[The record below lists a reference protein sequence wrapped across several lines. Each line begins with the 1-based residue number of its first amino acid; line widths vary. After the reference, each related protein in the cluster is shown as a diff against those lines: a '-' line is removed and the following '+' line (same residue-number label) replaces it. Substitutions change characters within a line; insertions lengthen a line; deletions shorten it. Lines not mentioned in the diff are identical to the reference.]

1 MLCAAGGNFGCGPFP
16 TRDSIMLEFL
26 SELLIPSAMAQA
38 AGDQPNLLASI
49 LPLVFIV
56 VIFWLLII
64 RPQMKRTKQHREL
77 VSNLAV
83 DDEIVS
89 AGGLLGKVT
98 EVGDNFITV
107 ELADGVLVK
116 MQKSSVGQVVPK
128 GTFDSA
134 A

>member
-1 MLCAAGGNFGCGPFP
+1 MLQSVTDF
-16 TRDSIMLEFL
+16 
-26 SELLIPSAMAQA
+26 LIPSAAAQQA
-38 AGDQPNLLASI
+38 AAQEPSLLASI

-77 VSNLAV
+77 VANLAV
-83 DDEIVS
+83 GDEIVS
-89 AGGLLGKVT
+89 AGGLLGRIT
-98 EVGDNFITV
+98 EVGDNFIQV
-107 ELADGVLVK
+107 ELADGIVVK

>member
-1 MLCAAGGNFGCGPFP
+1 
-16 TRDSIMLEFL
+16 MLEYV
-26 SELLIPSAMAQA
+26 SELLIPSALAQA
-38 AGDQPNLLASI
+38 GQAGGEQTSVLASI

-64 RPQMKRTKQHREL
+64 RPQMKRNKQHREL

-83 DDEIVS
+83 DDEVVS

-98 EVGDNFITV
+98 EVGDNFIEV
-107 ELADGVLVK
+107 QLADDVSVK
-116 MQKSSVGQVVPK
+116 MQKSSVAQVVPK

>member
-1 MLCAAGGNFGCGPFP
+1 
-16 TRDSIMLEFL
+16 MLEFF

-38 AGDQPNLLASI
+38 AGEQPSVLASI

-98 EVGDNFITV
+98 EVGDNFIKV
-107 ELADGVLVK
+107 ELADDVLVK

-128 GTFDSA
+128 GTFDSVA
-134 A
+134 

>member
-1 MLCAAGGNFGCGPFP
+1 
-16 TRDSIMLEFL
+16 MLEFL

-38 AGDQPNLLASI
+38 AGEQPSVLASI

-77 VSNLAV
+77 ISNLAV

-98 EVGDNFITV
+98 EVGDNFIKV

>member
-1 MLCAAGGNFGCGPFP
+1 
-16 TRDSIMLEFL
+16 MLEFL

-38 AGDQPNLLASI
+38 AGEQPSVLASI

-98 EVGDNFITV
+98 EVGDNFIKV

>member
-1 MLCAAGGNFGCGPFP
+1 
-16 TRDSIMLEFL
+16 MLEFL

-38 AGDQPNLLASI
+38 AGDQPSVLASI

>member
-1 MLCAAGGNFGCGPFP
+1 
-16 TRDSIMLEFL
+16 MLEFL

-38 AGDQPNLLASI
+38 AGDQPSVLASI

-77 VSNLAV
+77 ISNLAV

-98 EVGDNFITV
+98 EVGDNFIKV

-128 GTFDSA
+128 GTFDSVA
-134 A
+134 

>member
-1 MLCAAGGNFGCGPFP
+1 
-16 TRDSIMLEFL
+16 MLEFL
-26 SELLIPSAMAQA
+26 SDLLIPSAMAQA
-38 AGDQPNLLASI
+38 AGEQPSVLASI

-89 AGGLLGKVT
+89 SGGLLGKVT
-98 EVGDNFITV
+98 EVGDNFIKV

>member
-1 MLCAAGGNFGCGPFP
+1 
-16 TRDSIMLEFL
+16 MLEFL

-38 AGDQPNLLASI
+38 EAPGEQSALLG
-49 LPLVFIV
+49 LLFPVLIV

-64 RPQMKRTKQHREL
+64 RPQMKRNKQHREL
-77 VSNLAV
+77 VSSLAV

-98 EVGDNFITV
+98 EVGDNFIKV

-116 MQKSSVGQVVPK
+116 MQKSSVGQIVPK

>member
-1 MLCAAGGNFGCGPFP
+1 
-16 TRDSIMLEFL
+16 MLELL
-26 SELLIPSAMAQA
+26 SELLIPSALAQA
-38 AGDQPNLLASI
+38 GQAGGEQPNLLASI

-64 RPQMKRTKQHREL
+64 RPQMKRNKQHREL
-77 VSNLAV
+77 VANLAV
-83 DDEIVS
+83 GDEIVS

-98 EVGDNFITV
+98 EVGDNFIEV
-107 ELADGVLVK
+107 HLADDVSVK

>member
-1 MLCAAGGNFGCGPFP
+1 MIESVFDF
-16 TRDSIMLEFL
+16 
-26 SELLIPSAMAQA
+26 LIPSALAQQA
-38 AGDQPNLLASI
+38 APQEPSLLASL

-64 RPQMKRTKQHREL
+64 RPQMKRNKQHREL

-83 DDEIVS
+83 GDEVVS
-89 AGGLLGKVT
+89 SGGLLGRIT
-98 EVGDNFITV
+98 EVGDHFVQV
-107 ELADGVLVK
+107 ELADSVVVK

>member
-1 MLCAAGGNFGCGPFP
+1 
-16 TRDSIMLEFL
+16 MLEFL

-38 AGDQPNLLASI
+38 AGEQPSVLASI

-77 VSNLAV
+77 ISNLAV
-83 DDEIVS
+83 GDEIVS

-98 EVGDNFITV
+98 EVGDNFIKV

>member
-1 MLCAAGGNFGCGPFP
+1 
-16 TRDSIMLEFL
+16 MLEFL

-38 AGDQPNLLASI
+38 AGEQPSVLMSI

-98 EVGDNFITV
+98 EVGDNFIKV

>member
-1 MLCAAGGNFGCGPFP
+1 MF
-16 TRDSIMLEFL
+16 EFL
-26 SELLIPSAMAQA
+26 SDLLIPSAMAQA
-38 AGDQPNLLASI
+38 AGEQPSMLASI

-98 EVGDNFITV
+98 EVGDNFIKV

>member
-1 MLCAAGGNFGCGPFP
+1 
-16 TRDSIMLEFL
+16 
-26 SELLIPSAMAQA
+26 
-38 AGDQPNLLASI
+38 
-49 LPLVFIV
+49 
-56 VIFWLLII
+56 
-64 RPQMKRTKQHREL
+64 MKRTKQHREL
-77 VSNLAV
+77 ISNLAV
-83 DDEIVS
+83 GDEIVS

-98 EVGDNFITV
+98 EVGDNFIKV

>member
-1 MLCAAGGNFGCGPFP
+1 MAAATP
-16 TRDSIMLEFL
+16 
-26 SELLIPSAMAQA
+26 
-38 AGDQPNLLASI
+38 
-49 LPLVFIV
+49 
-56 VIFWLLII
+56 
-64 RPQMKRTKQHREL
+64 
-77 VSNLAV
+77 
-83 DDEIVS
+83 IVS

-98 EVGDNFITV
+98 EVGDNFIKV

>member
-1 MLCAAGGNFGCGPFP
+1 
-16 TRDSIMLEFL
+16 MLEFL
-26 SELLIPSAMAQA
+26 SELLIPSALAQA
-38 AGDQPNLLASI
+38 GQGAEQPSVLASI

-64 RPQMKRTKQHREL
+64 RPQMKRNKQHREL

-83 DDEIVS
+83 DDEVVS

-98 EVGDNFITV
+98 EVGDNFIQV
-107 ELADGVLVK
+107 QLADDVLVK
-116 MQKSSVGQVVPK
+116 MQKSSVAQVVPK

>member
-1 MLCAAGGNFGCGPFP
+1 MLQ
-16 TRDSIMLEFL
+16 SISEF
-26 SELLIPSAMAQA
+26 LIPSAFAQQQA
-38 AGDQPNLLASI
+38 SQEPSLLASL

-64 RPQMKRTKQHREL
+64 RPQMKRNKQHREL
-77 VSNLAV
+77 VSNLEV
-83 DDEIVS
+83 GDEVVS
-89 AGGLLGKVT
+89 AGGLLGRIT
-98 EVGDNFITV
+98 EVGENFIQV
-107 ELADGVLVK
+107 ELADGVTVK

>member
-1 MLCAAGGNFGCGPFP
+1 
-16 TRDSIMLEFL
+16 MLEFF

-38 AGDQPNLLASI
+38 AGEQPSMLASI

-98 EVGDNFITV
+98 EVGDNFIKV